1 MNLINLTYY
10 QSSSN
15 ATHSGTLLGY
25 TFTGKE
31 KDAESGYH
39 YFGARYYD
47 SEALIGW
54 LSVDPMADKYPGLS
68 PYNYCAWNPVELV
81 DPDGEAPVKP
91 LIKYMGYGSFM
102 VNIDN
107 LHRPARNQIQK
118 ANKNPHNWAEGQIG
132 INLSIGTYT
141 SPVRIPTLGITPD
154 AVGPDQGDYIRMKTQ
169 VYTPSSVPKQHG
181 KPSRP
186 IYSENEWAVGPVG
199 GGAVGRCSAVFMLG
213 LNLGIYAA
221 NMVQMLS
228 IERDQNELNR
238 QTGLLNKARY
248 LVDEAIS
255 KGVFDGQ
262 QASNNDFLGEVINY
276 IFQGPRGDGY
286 ASGHEPSPEAMR
298 KGDIIMKNNNIKTF
312 LVCE

>member
-1 MNLINLTYY
+1 MNPITLTYY
-10 QSSSN
+10 PNALNANLSS
-15 ATHSGTLLGY
+15 TLVGI

-47 SEALIGW
+47 SEALTGW
-54 LSVDPMADKYPGLS
+54 LSVDPMADKYPSLS
-68 PYNYCAWNPVELV
+68 PYNYCAWNPVKLV

-141 SPVRIPTLGITPD
+141 SPVRIPSFGIIPD

-181 KPSRP
+181 KPRRP
-186 IYSENEWAVGPVG
+186 RYSENEWAVGPVG

-221 NMVQMLS
+221 NLIQMFS

-238 QTGLLNKARY
+238 QTVLLNQAAD
-248 LVDEAIS
+248 LVNDAIRND
-255 KGVFDGQ
+255 VFDGQ
-262 QASNNDFLGEVINY
+262 QTSNNDFLGEVINY
-276 IFQGPRGDGY
+276 IFQGPRNDSY
-286 ASGHEPSPEAMR
+286 ANGHVPSREVIEKGNFIMR
-298 KGDIIMKNNNIKTF
+298 MNKQKTF